1 MCMGGKATTQ
11 FIEEKAL
18 ELLNKAYDFKLL
30 CMELIKRLLENIRV
44 SSLTE
49 KLVFIKVCR

>member
-1 MCMGGKATTQ
+1 MGGKATTQ